1 MGYLGSGTSCLSWF
15 YTFCKTNVNGDPV
28 GYRLLLIGNIFCF
41 VPLFCIVR
49 CYFLCRQNVLPPI
62 PSVVVFP
69 FLFSHLERILLFDLA
84 SLPFFFL
91 PFLHLLVHS
100 DTLFVS
106 FSY

>member
-1 MGYLGSGTSCLSWF
+1 MEYLDPDTSCPSS
-15 YTFCKTNVNGDPV
+15 FCTLYKTSVSDDPV
-28 GYRLLLIGNIFCF
+28 DCRLLLIGNISYF
-41 VPLFCIVR
+41 VPLFCTVR
-49 CYFLCRQNVLPPI
+49 CYFLCRQNVLPPT

-69 FLFSHLERILLFDLA
+69 FLFFHLERILLFDLA